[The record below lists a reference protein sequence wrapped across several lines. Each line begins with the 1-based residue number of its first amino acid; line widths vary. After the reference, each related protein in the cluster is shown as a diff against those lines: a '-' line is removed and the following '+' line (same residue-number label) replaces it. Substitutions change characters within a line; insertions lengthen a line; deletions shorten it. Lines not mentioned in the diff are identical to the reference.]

1 MEIDTLFNSSF
12 YQPALSRND
21 KRETNMSNRQKL
33 IMHMCI
39 SSTFVFQ
46 DTLAIQ
52 FIEMFK
58 NVFQQSGL
66 EIFLKPY
73 RVVPTA
79 PGVSS
84 GVM

>member
-1 MEIDTLFNSSF
+1 
-12 YQPALSRND
+12 
-21 KRETNMSNRQKL
+21 MSNRQKL